1 METNYLGKHENTD
14 IAIKKCGTLWARIY
28 EIIQLLLSSGGG
40 LLTFSISAIRRS
52 KTLPKDEKIK
62 NQFIPVS

>member
-1 METNYLGKHENTD
+1 MVALYGQ
-14 IAIKKCGTLWARIY
+14 RIY

-52 KTLPKDEKIK
+52 KTLPIDEE
-62 NQFIPVS
+62 NRRFLSG